1 MSVSSRTPRTR
12 TVGVVAALIVAGL
25 TTAQDAAA
33 QTLLPI
39 DRSYSRRQRIPCE
52 LEDPV
57 YAQYRQLYYGYH
69 PTCWRRFPDGW
80 GCPSPEAPNAAEA
93 FRKLPLQEPPSIDDL
108 EPLEP
113 FDFDDLGDPNAA
125 PRSGRDRQRTPT
137 NRGRDRSGDFNQSI
151 DRDLNLERQP
161 RRSRDLE
168 PPALPSDDM
177 FENDR
182 RRPQPE
188 DPLQPGPGDQTGLPE
203 LPPLPGERPNRG
215 TVDLVPPLNLEGDT
229 PKSEPPSTRP
239 NRRPQVVSTP
249 TQPHP
254 LDFDLERYRR
264 YQGGRMPVADLFP
277 PTYRVRDPRV
287 IPTQASQAGS
297 PRVETRNTV
306 PIPEPAPVRRPGLF
320 GGLFRRG
327 G

>member
-1 MSVSSRTPRTR
+1 MSVSSRTPRM
-12 TVGVVAALIVAGL
+12 VGVVAALIVAGL
-25 TTAQDAAA
+25 ITAQDAAA
-33 QTLLPI
+33 QTLLPP
-39 DRSYSRRQRIPCE
+39 DQTYSRRQRIPCE

-93 FRKLPLQEPPSIDDL
+93 FRKLPLQDPPSIDDL
-108 EPLEP
+108 EPLDP
-113 FDFDDLGDPNAA
+113 FDFNDLGDPNAP
-125 PRSGRDRQRTPT
+125 PRSGRDLQRGPA
-137 NRGRDRSGDFNQSI
+137 NRGRDRGGDFGQDV
-151 DRDLNLERQP
+151 DRDLDLDRQP
-161 RRSRDLE
+161 RRGGDLE

-182 RRPQPE
+182 RRPQAE
-188 DPLQPGPGDQTGLPE
+188 DPLLPGPGDQTGLPE

-229 PKSEPPSTRP
+229 PKVEPPSSRP
-239 NRRPQVVSTP
+239 NRRPQVASTP
-249 TQPHP
+249 SRPVP
-254 LDFDLERYRR
+254 VDLDRYRR
-264 YQGGRMPVADLFP
+264 YQDGRMPAAELFP

-287 IPTQASQAGS
+287 TPTQASQFDPS
-297 PRVETRNTV
+297 RVQTRNAINV
-306 PIPEPAPVRRPGLF
+306 PAPEPAPARRPGLF